1 MAGGRGEDWFVI
13 RTAGKSTMILAQTL
27 SEDGIEAWTPVLT
40 EVVRVPR
47 TNVRREIKLPMLP
60 SFVFVRSQHLNE
72 LLMMARM
79 IDRPRR
85 GQRPAHRSF
94 SVFHYLDKIPL
105 IADQHLEPLR
115 AKERDAVPKKARP
128 SFDKNASVRVG
139 SGAFEGL
146 KGRVERC
153 KSGYALV
160 IFTDWK
166 TPVQIPT
173 FLLAEDKSFSDTEP
187 KSGSSRN
194 AA

>member
-1 MAGGRGEDWFVI
+1 MSGGGDDWFVI

-27 SEDGIEAWTPVLT
+27 TEDGFEAWTPIRT
-40 EVVRVPR
+40 EIVRVPR
-47 TNVRREIKLPMLP
+47 LNVRREIKLPMLP
-60 SFVFVRSQHLNE
+60 SFVFVRSRHLTEMLN
-72 LLMMARM
+72 MARM
-79 IDRPRR
+79 EERPRR

-94 SVFHYLDKIPL
+94 SVFHYLDSIPL

-128 SFDKNASVRVG
+128 GFAKNTLVRVG

-160 IFTDWK
+160 IFNDWK
-166 TPVQIPT
+166 RPVKIPT
-173 FLLAEDKSFSDTEP
+173 YLLAED
-187 KSGSSRN
+187 N
-194 AA
+194 